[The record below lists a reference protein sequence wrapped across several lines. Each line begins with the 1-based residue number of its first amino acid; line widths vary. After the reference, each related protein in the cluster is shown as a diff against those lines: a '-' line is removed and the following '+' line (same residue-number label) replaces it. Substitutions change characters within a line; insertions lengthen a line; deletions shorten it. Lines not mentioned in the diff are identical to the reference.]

1 MRPHKETCDIHEQN
15 CDIHEYNVRF
25 SWTHDDCILFMNIVC
40 DIHEQMCDIHEQMCV
55 IHEQS
60 CGIDVNVPTTI
71 TETERTTKNRY
82 WHS

>member
-1 MRPHKETCDIHEQN
+1 MLFMNIVCDIHEQ
-15 CDIHEYNVRF
+15 
-25 SWTHDDCILFMNIVC
+25 MC

-82 WHS
+82 

>member
-1 MRPHKETCDIHEQN
+1 
-15 CDIHEYNVRF
+15 
-25 SWTHDDCILFMNIVC
+25 MNIVC
-40 DIHEQMCDIHEQMCV
+40 DIHEQMCDIHEQMCVIHEQMCV

-82 WHS
+82 